1 MNIYKV
7 YAAFSGPF
15 RKKRMHAFCLLFGV
29 TTDTR
34 ILDVG
39 GYPMNWKLCRFKP
52 LVTIANLDS
61 CSEMLDD
68 GFQAVRADGCR
79 LPFRERSFPIVY
91 SNSVIEHLGC
101 WDRQM
106 LMAQEIRRVGV
117 HYFVQTPNYWF
128 PVEPHYLTP
137 FFQFLSPTL
146 QKRMARCGTVWGL
159 ISRPSREQVFSMV
172 EQIALLTEKKM
183 RLLFPE
189 ATILR
194 EKFCG
199 LTKAIV
205 AYH

>member
-1 MNIYKV
+1 
-7 YAAFSGPF
+7 
-15 RKKRMHAFCLLFGV
+15 
-29 TTDTR
+29 
-34 ILDVG
+34 
-39 GYPMNWKLCRFKP
+39 
-52 LVTIANLDS
+52 
-61 CSEMLDD
+61 
-68 GFQAVRADGCR
+68 
-79 LPFRERSFPIVY
+79 
-91 SNSVIEHLGC
+91 
-101 WDRQM
+101 
-106 LMAQEIRRVGV
+106 
-117 HYFVQTPNYWF
+117 
-128 PVEPHYLTP
+128 LTP